1 LRNTVDGRN
10 AVTYNTRACGFSAA
24 ARRIEEAT
32 MAREFNAFEMAQ
44 RQFDAVAD
52 KLQLE
57 SGIRDLLR
65 WPQREFHFTVPVRMD
80 DGSVRVFK
88 GYRVQHNDARGPAKG
103 GIRFHPQ
110 ETVDTVRALATW
122 MTWKCAVVDIPLGGG
137 KGGVICDPHDLS
149 SREQEALCRGWVRQ
163 VARNVG
169 PVQDVPAPDVMTNP
183 QHMVWMMDEYEKLA
197 GGHYPGFIT
206 GKPVEVGGS
215 LGRTEATG
223 YGVIYTVR
231 EALKRIGV
239 PVQGVKASIQGF
251 GNVAQYA
258 AKKLVELGGMVVAVA
273 CWDNNEHAA
282 YTFRKADG
290 IDVDFLLSITDRFG
304 TIDKEKA
311 GAAGY
316 EVLPADAWLEQK
328 VTILIPAALENQ
340 VTGDNVQ
347 RIHQQVKIL
356 VEGANGPTT
365 PEADAVLKERGVFV
379 IPDFLANAGGVTC
392 SYFEQVQCNMNF
404 FWPKQEVL
412 DRLDQKMTT
421 AFNAVADLAQET
433 GEYMRDAAY
442 MIAIQRVAT
451 ACHLRGWA

>member
-1 LRNTVDGRN
+1 M
-10 AVTYNTRACGFSAA
+10 SK
-24 ARRIEEAT
+24 
-32 MAREFNAFEMAQ
+32 EFNAFAMAQ

-52 KLQLE
+52 KLQLDE
-57 SGIRDLLR
+57 GIRELLR
-65 WPQREFHFTVPVRMD
+65 WPQREFHFTIPVRMD
-80 DGSVRVFK
+80 DGKVRVFK
-88 GYRVQHNDARGPAKG
+88 GFRVQHNDARGPAKG

-149 SREQEALCRGWVRQ
+149 PREQEALCRGWIRQ
-163 VARNVG
+163 VSRNVG

-183 QHMVWMMDEYEKLA
+183 QHMVWIMDEYEKLA

-231 EALKRIGV
+231 EALKRAGI
-239 PVQGVKASIQGF
+239 PVKGVKASIQGF

-258 AKKLVELGGMVVAVA
+258 AKKLIELGGLVVAVA
-273 CWDNNEHAA
+273 CWDNNDHAA

-304 TIDKEKA
+304 TIDKAKA
-311 GAAGY
+311 GKAGY
-316 EVLPADAWLEQK
+316 EVLAADAWLEQE

-347 RIHQQVKIL
+347 RIHKQVKI
-356 VEGANGPTT
+356 VAEGANGPTT
-365 PEADAVLKERGVFV
+365 PEADAVLKQRGVYV
-379 IPDFLANAGGVTC
+379 IPDFLCNAGGVTC
-392 SYFEQVQCNMNF
+392 SYFEQVQCNTNF
-404 FWPKQEVL
+404 FWPKEEVL
-412 DRLDQKMTT
+412 QRLDQKMTN
-421 AFNAVADLAQET
+421 AFNAVADLAQSG